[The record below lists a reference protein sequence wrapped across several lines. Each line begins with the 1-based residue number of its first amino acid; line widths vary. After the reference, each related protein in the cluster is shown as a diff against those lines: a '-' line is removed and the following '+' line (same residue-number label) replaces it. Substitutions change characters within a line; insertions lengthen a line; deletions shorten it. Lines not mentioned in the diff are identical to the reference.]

1 MERGRS
7 HPLGPHPQL
16 TAMPIRQLPPNVAAQ
31 IAAGEV
37 VERPASVVKELVENS
52 LDAGATRVAVSVSGG
67 GVSEIRVTDD
77 GCGIPADELALAFR
91 HHATSK
97 LATAADLETVATL
110 GFRGE
115 ALPSIAAVAR
125 VTGATRTADA
135 EAGSRIEF
143 RYGELT
149 GEGPVGC
156 PVGTTVQVVELFGN
170 LPARRKFL
178 RSAAAE
184 TARTQE
190 VVTRYAL
197 AYPGVRFAL
206 TADGREQVNTTGSGN
221 LQDVILSLYGRE
233 VAARMLPVSG
243 ADDHAAISG
252 YVSAPDLSRHNR
264 SHMTLLVNRRWVYHR
279 SVMYA
284 IEQAY
289 QGTLPDRR
297 YPLAVINVDL
307 PAADVDVNSHPTKR
321 EVRFR
326 NENRIFSAVQRAVS
340 DALVAHAPAR
350 QVARSFSVPGES
362 NSGVGG
368 FTRSRPVAHTPAES
382 PVASPPRADAL
393 ALPTTGLAPTG
404 GSLRDVLNGLRVVGQ
419 IRQTYVVAEG
429 SEGMYLVDQHAAHE
443 RVVYDR
449 IRQRGQSQDNEAQ
462 PLLAPTPVQLNL
474 AQAAIL
480 QEYATMLAE
489 YGFQLE
495 PFGGDAWLV
504 RAIPATLTARNSPDP
519 QAALVNLLDAV
530 SVEQVVME
538 REDALAATIACHGS
552 VRAGDTLTTDEM
564 DALLRQ
570 LETTENPHHCPHGR
584 PTVIHFTE
592 YQLEREFGRR

>member
-1 MERGRS
+1 
-7 HPLGPHPQL
+7 
-16 TAMPIRQLPPNVAAQ
+16 MPIRQLPPNVAAQ

-52 LDAGATRVAVSVSGG
+52 LDAGATRIAVSVSGG

-77 GCGIPADELALAFR
+77 GCGIAADELALAFR

-97 LATAADLETVATL
+97 LSTAADLETVATL

-115 ALPSIAAVAR
+115 ALPSIAAVSR
-125 VTGATRTADA
+125 VTCTTKTPDADT
-135 EAGSRIEF
+135 GCRIEF
-143 RYGELT
+143 RYGELV
-149 GEGPVGC
+149 GEGPAGC
-156 PVGTTVQVVELFGN
+156 PAGTTVQVVELFSN
-170 LPARRKFL
+170 VPARRRFL
-178 RSAAAE
+178 RSAPAE
-184 TARTQE
+184 TARIQE

-197 AYPGVRFAL
+197 AYPSVRFTL
-206 TADGREQVNTTGSGN
+206 TTDGREQVNATGSGN
-221 LQDVILSLYGRE
+221 LQDVILSLYGRD

-243 ADDHAAISG
+243 GDGHVSVSG
-252 YVSAPDLSRHNR
+252 YTGAPDFSRHNR
-264 SHMTLLVNRRWVYHR
+264 SHLTLLVNRRWVYHR
-279 SVMYA
+279 SIMYA

-289 QGTLPDRR
+289 QGALPDRR

-307 PAADVDVNSHPTKR
+307 PAEEVDVNSHPAKR

-326 NENRIFSAVQRAVS
+326 NENRVFSAVRQAVG

-350 QVARSFSVPGES
+350 QATRSFSVPEERPAGAA
-362 NSGVGG
+362 G
-368 FTRSRPVAHTPAES
+368 FS
-382 PVASPPRADAL
+382 PVRSGPAPVTGRGELSAAGL
-393 ALPTTGLAPTG
+393 ALPTTGLAPTV
-404 GSLRDVLNGLRVVGQ
+404 GSLRDVLTGLRVVGQ
-419 IRQTYVVAEG
+419 IRQTYIVAEG
-429 SEGMYLVDQHAAHE
+429 NEGMYLVDQHAAHE

-449 IRQRGQSQDNEAQ
+449 IRQDGDRRAGMAQ
-462 PLLAPTPVQLNL
+462 PLLAPTPVELNL
-474 AQAAIL
+474 AQAGVL
-480 QEYATMLAE
+480 QEYGDMLAE

-504 RAIPATLTARNSPDP
+504 RAIPATLTMRNSPDP
-519 QAALVNLLDAV
+519 AAALVNLLDAV

-552 VRAGDTLTTDEM
+552 VRAGDTLSADEM

-584 PTVIHFTE
+584 PTVIHFSE

>member
-1 MERGRS
+1 
-7 HPLGPHPQL
+7 
-16 TAMPIRQLPPNVAAQ
+16 MPIRQLPPNVAAQ

-52 LDAGATRVAVSVSGG
+52 LDAGASRISVAVREG
-67 GVSEIRVTDD
+67 GVSEIRASDD
-77 GCGIPADELALAFR
+77 GTGIGADELALAFR

-97 LATAADLETVATL
+97 LVSAADLESVGTL

-125 VTGATRTADA
+125 VTCTTRTPDA
-135 EAGSRIEF
+135 ETGSRIEF
-143 RYGELT
+143 RYGDLVT
-149 GEGPVGC
+149 QGQVGC

-170 LPARRKFL
+170 VPARRRFL

-184 TARTQE
+184 TARIQE

-197 AYPGVRFAL
+197 AYPDVRFAL
-206 TADGREQVNTTGSGN
+206 TTDGREQVNTPGNGN
-221 LQDVILSLYGRE
+221 LQDVILSLYGRD
-233 VAARMLPVSG
+233 VAARMLPVAGS
-243 ADDHAAISG
+243 AEQITVSG
-252 YVSAPDLSRHNR
+252 YTSAPDLSRHNR
-264 SHMTLLVNRRWVYHR
+264 SSITLLVNRRWVYHR
-279 SVMYA
+279 SIMYA
-284 IEQAY
+284 IERAY

-297 YPLAVINVDL
+297 YPLAVINVDI
-307 PAADVDVNSHPTKR
+307 PAGEGDVNSHPTKR

-326 NENRIFSAVQRAVS
+326 NANRIFSAVQRAVS
-340 DALVAHAPAR
+340 DALVAHAPVR
-350 QVARSFSVPGES
+350 QVARSFHVTGEAQS
-362 NSGVGG
+362 DTGDAGG
-368 FTRSRPVAHTPAES
+368 GPVAYLRGEHPGAER
-382 PVASPPRADAL
+382 PDAPRPNPL

-404 GSLRDVLNGLRVVGQ
+404 GSLRDVLTGLRVVGQ
-419 IRQTYVVAEG
+419 IRQTYIVAEG
-429 SEGMYLVDQHAAHE
+429 NEGMYLVDQHAAHE

-449 IRQRGQSQDNEAQ
+449 IRQHGDGRENVSQ
-462 PLLAPTPVQLNL
+462 PLLGPAPVELSL
-474 AQAAIL
+474 ARSATL
-480 QEYATMLAE
+480 QEYAEMLAD
-489 YGFQLE
+489 YGFQVE

-504 RAIPATLTARNSPDP
+504 RAVPAALTARSNPDP
-519 QAALVNLLDAV
+519 GAALIELLDAV

-552 VRAGDTLTTDEM
+552 VRAGDTLGTDEM

>member
-1 MERGRS
+1 
-7 HPLGPHPQL
+7 
-16 TAMPIRQLPPNVAAQ
+16 MPIRQLPPNVAAQ

-67 GVSEIRVTDD
+67 GVSEIRVADD
-77 GCGIPADELALAFR
+77 GCGIPAGELALAFR

-97 LATAADLETVATL
+97 LSVAADLETVATL

-115 ALPSIAAVAR
+115 ALPSIAAVSR
-125 VTGATRTADA
+125 ATCTTKTPDADT
-135 EAGSRIEF
+135 GSRIEF
-143 RYGELT
+143 RYGELI
-149 GEGPVGC
+149 GEGPAGC
-156 PVGTTVQVVELFGN
+156 PTGTTVQVVELFGN
-170 LPARRKFL
+170 LPARRRFL

-184 TARTQE
+184 TARIQE

-197 AYPGVRFAL
+197 AYPSVRFAL
-206 TADGREQVNTTGSGN
+206 NTDGREQVNTAGSGN
-221 LQDVILSLYGRE
+221 LQDVILSLYGRD

-243 ADDHAAISG
+243 EDDHASISG
-252 YVSAPDLSRHNR
+252 YAGAPDISRHNR
-264 SHMTLLVNRRWVYHR
+264 SHVTLLVNRRWVYHR
-279 SVMYA
+279 SIMYA

-289 QGTLPDRR
+289 QGALPDRR

-307 PAADVDVNSHPTKR
+307 PPEEVDVNSHPTKR

-326 NENRIFSAVQRAVS
+326 NENRIFSAVRQAVS
-340 DALVAHAPAR
+340 DALIAHAPVR
-350 QVARSFSVPGES
+350 QATRSFSVPEERPAGAAGFSSNRPGPAPATGRGES
-362 NSGVGG
+362 SAGG
-368 FTRSRPVAHTPAES
+368 P
-382 PVASPPRADAL
+382 

-404 GSLRDVLNGLRVVGQ
+404 GSLRDVLTGLRVVGQ
-419 IRQTYVVAEG
+419 IRQTYIVAEG
-429 SEGMYLVDQHAAHE
+429 NEGMYLVDQHAAHE

-449 IRQRGQSQDNEAQ
+449 IRQDGDRREGMAQ
-462 PLLAPTPVQLNL
+462 PLLAPTPVELNL
-474 AQAAIL
+474 AQAGAL
-480 QEYATMLAE
+480 QGYRALLAE

-504 RAIPATLTARNSPDP
+504 RAIPATLTMRNSPDP
-519 QAALVNLLDAV
+519 AAALVNLLDAV
-530 SVEQVVME
+530 AVEQVVME

-552 VRAGDTLTTDEM
+552 VRAGDTLRPDEM

>member
-1 MERGRS
+1 
-7 HPLGPHPQL
+7 
-16 TAMPIRQLPPNVAAQ
+16 MPIRQLPPNVAAQ

-52 LDAGATRVAVSVSGG
+52 LDAGGTRIAVSISGG

-77 GCGIPADELALAFR
+77 GCGIAADELALAFR

-97 LATAADLETVATL
+97 LSTAADLETVATL

-115 ALPSIAAVAR
+115 ALPSIAAVSR
-125 VTGATRTADA
+125 VTCTTRPPDSDT
-135 EAGSRIEF
+135 GYRIEF
-143 RYGELT
+143 RYGELI
-149 GEGPVGC
+149 GDGPAGC
-156 PVGTTVQVVELFGN
+156 PVGTTVQVVELFSN
-170 LPARRKFL
+170 VPARRRFL
-178 RSAAAE
+178 RSAPAE
-184 TARTQE
+184 SSRIQE

-197 AYPGVRFAL
+197 ACPDVRFVL
-206 TADGREQVNTTGSGN
+206 TTDGREQVNVAGSGN
-221 LQDVILSLYGRE
+221 LQDAALSLYGRE

-243 ADDHAAISG
+243 TDAGLLIHG
-252 YVSAPDLSRHNR
+252 YTSAPDLHRHNR
-264 SHMTLLVNRRWVYHR
+264 SYITLLVNGRWVYHR
-279 SVMYA
+279 SIMYA

-289 QGTLPDRR
+289 QGALPDRR

-307 PAADVDVNSHPTKR
+307 PPEDVDVNSHPTKR

-340 DALVAHAPAR
+340 DALVAHAPVR
-350 QVARSFSVPGES
+350 QVARPFSVPEERPA
-362 NSGVGG
+362 GVGG
-368 FTRSRPVAHTPAES
+368 VSTNRSGPAPMTGTGE
-382 PVASPPRADAL
+382 PGASGL
-393 ALPTTGLAPTG
+393 ALPTTALAPTG
-404 GSLRDVLNGLRVVGQ
+404 GSLRDVLTGLRVVGQ
-419 IRQTYVVAEG
+419 IRQTYIVAEG
-429 SEGMYLVDQHAAHE
+429 NGGMYLVDQHAAHE

-449 IRQRGQSQDNEAQ
+449 IRQDGDRWAGMAQ
-462 PLLAPTPVQLNL
+462 PLLGPTPVELNL
-474 AQAAIL
+474 AQAGTL
-480 QEYATMLAE
+480 QEYGDMLAE

-504 RAIPATLTARNSPDP
+504 RAIPATLTMRSNPDP
-519 QAALVNLLDAV
+519 AAALINLLDAV

-552 VRAGDTLTTDEM
+552 VRAGDTLGADEM